1 MLSLWHRVQQ
11 ELIEAYE
18 VKLEDQEVVI
28 KNLYTDKEQLHLD
41 FAEVRKQQE
50 DDTDT
55 EIEQQKAE

>member
-1 MLSLWHRVQQ
+1 VQQ

-28 KNLYTDKEQLHLD
+28 KNLYIDKEQLHLD

-55 EIEQQKAE
+55 EIE